1 MGVAGLVGW
10 PFVGLLALPMA
21 VGLLRVLP
29 LRSVVVVGLQAAGAL
44 GLMVLLADTVMYG
57 KVTFSPLNLIAYNVM
72 GLGGDSTLYGTEPWW
87 FYIANGIINLNI
99 ALPLAAALPVV
110 IGLRSIFYPA
120 RKGDSSMSSRKND
133 SLTEIWWIAVAIFCP
148 AFVWVLCM
156 SLQAHK
162 EERFLFPVYPAVT
175 VCAAIS
181 LADASHY
188 LSSTPWKFSKVLGR
202 VFLILGVAVHA
213 VFSVSRL
220 ANLVSGFS
228 SPIGVWSRANAELL
242 AMQSAQPKK
251 QILCLGKEW
260 FRFPS
265 HFFVPDGPAG
275 RRDSQVRFVKSS
287 FSGQLP
293 DEFHGLAPS
302 WVTTE
307 NCPGSPGATDQL
319 VQTDAFS
326 QLRQHIVRVL
336 AATRTASETLNSWNQ
351 EEVVC

>member
-1 MGVAGLVGW
+1 LEPRYAFVALLSIRSLAALYTPISDCDEVFNYWEPFHLLLHGYGFQTWEYSPAFALRSYLYLFLHVILYVVCFPIWSLAQLVGFSLPVGKVATFYIVRFGLVGLSSFSDAMLFDAVSASLGARRGWVTILMLAGSGGIAACSASFLPSSFAMSLISISIASLLYALSSRDSTTDQLAGLRGCVWSMGVAGLVGW

-156 SLQAHK
+156 SLQ
-162 EERFLFPVYPAVT
+162 V
-175 VCAAIS
+175 I
-181 LADASHY
+181 
-188 LSSTPWKFSKVLGR
+188 
-202 VFLILGVAVHA
+202 
-213 VFSVSRL
+213 
-220 ANLVSGFS
+220 N
-228 SPIGVWSRANAELL
+228 
-242 AMQSAQPKK
+242 M
-251 QILCLGKEW
+251 
-260 FRFPS
+260 
-265 HFFVPDGPAG
+265 
-275 RRDSQVRFVKSS
+275 S
-287 FSGQLP
+287 F
-293 DEFHGLAPS
+293 
-302 WVTTE
+302 
-307 NCPGSPGATDQL
+307 
-319 VQTDAFS
+319 
-326 QLRQHIVRVL
+326 
-336 AATRTASETLNSWNQ
+336 
-351 EEVVC
+351 

>member
-1 MGVAGLVGW
+1 
-10 PFVGLLALPMA
+10 
-21 VGLLRVLP
+21 
-29 LRSVVVVGLQAAGAL
+29 
-44 GLMVLLADTVMYG
+44 
-57 KVTFSPLNLIAYNVM
+57 
-72 GLGGDSTLYGTEPWW
+72 
-87 FYIANGIINLNI
+87 
-99 ALPLAAALPVV
+99 
-110 IGLRSIFYPA
+110 
-120 RKGDSSMSSRKND
+120 
-133 SLTEIWWIAVAIFCP
+133 
-148 AFVWVLCM
+148 
-156 SLQAHK
+156 
-162 EERFLFPVYPAVT
+162 
-175 VCAAIS
+175 
-181 LADASHY
+181 
-188 LSSTPWKFSKVLGR
+188 
-202 VFLILGVAVHA
+202 
-213 VFSVSRL
+213 
-220 ANLVSGFS
+220 
-228 SPIGVWSRANAELL
+228 
-242 AMQSAQPKK
+242 MQSAQPKK